1 MDDLYRSLVSEW
13 PGEQMVPGL
22 ANAGRTLLD
31 DPLPAVLDGDAS
43 ARMMAQDMRTYLP
56 DDILCKVDRA
66 AMAVSLETRVPFLDP
81 DVLAASA
88 RLPTRMKIRDAQ
100 GKWALRQ
107 ILYRHVPRDLI
118 ERPKTGFGIP
128 VGDWL
133 RGPLRGWAEGL
144 LSEENLGRDGLI
156 DPAPV
161 RHAWAEHLSGR
172 RDWTH
177 RLWIIL
183 MLMAWRARVA

>member
-1 MDDLYRSLVSEW
+1 MEPSC
-13 PGEQMVPGL
+13 
-22 ANAGRTLLD
+22 LLD
-31 DPLPAVLDGDAS
+31 DALPAALEDDAS
-43 ARMMAQDMRTYLP
+43 GRMMAQDMRTYLP

-66 AMAVSLETRVPFLDP
+66 AMAVGLETRVPFLDP

-88 RLPTRMKIRDAQ
+88 RLPSKMKIRDGQ

-107 ILYRHVPRDLI
+107 ILYRHVPRELI

-133 RGPLRGWAEGL
+133 RGPLRGWVEDL
-144 LSEENLGRDGLI
+144 LSEENLRRDGLI

-161 RHAWAEHLSGR
+161 RQAWAEHLSGR

-183 MLMAWRARVA
+183 MLMAWRTSRE

>member
-1 MDDLYRSLVSEW
+1 
-13 PGEQMVPGL
+13 MVPGL
-22 ANAGRTLLD
+22 GKAGKTLLD
-31 DPLPAVLDGDAS
+31 DQLPKILASDAS

-81 DVLAASA
+81 EVLAASA
-88 RLPTRMKIRDAQ
+88 RLPTRMKIRDGQ

-118 ERPKTGFGIP
+118 ERPKMGFGLP
-128 VGDWL
+128 MGDWL
-133 RGPLRGWAEGL
+133 RGPLRGWAEDL
-144 LSEENLGRDGLI
+144 LSEKNLRHDGLI
-156 DPAPV
+156 EPAPV
-161 RHAWAEHLSGR
+161 RQAWTEHLSGR
-172 RDWTH
+172 RDWTN

-183 MLMAWRARVA
+183 MLMAWKGNQQ